1 MCSDVSEQ
9 EYAWSYT
16 QSLEQSEHGRVA
28 RLLVRTEPS
37 SDNLYSQMFPYRTE
51 KHIGIV
57 KSLILTDGRQHYWQ
71 GDFELTVKMSF

>member
-16 QSLEQSEHGRVA
+16 QSLSSLNMDVLRGY
-28 RLLVRTEPS
+28 LFDRTEPS

-51 KHIGIV
+51 KHIGASTRKIAYF
-57 KSLILTDGRQHYWQ
+57 D
-71 GDFELTVKMSF
+71 